1 MSAVPRDKLLSETVT
16 TRLFGPL
23 TVSPDETVV
32 FPRGLPGFEQN
43 RRFVL
48 LAASHKGLYWLQS
61 IDTPELAFM
70 LVETVRVAEGA
81 WAQTPGA
88 LAIVTLP
95 SGDRPATAN
104 LRAPV
109 LIDLVA
115 GLGRQAIMADSEFD
129 TAHPFDLSSL
139 LGDPA
144 N

>member
-1 MSAVPRDKLLSETVT
+1 MSAVPQDKFLAETVA

-32 FPRGLPGFEQN
+32 FPRGLPGFDQS

-48 LAASHKGLYWLQS
+48 LPASQGGLYWLQCL
-61 IDTPELAFM
+61 DTPELAFM
-70 LVETVRVAEGA
+70 LVETVRVSENA

-95 SGDRPATAN
+95 SGDQPATAN

-115 GLGRQAIMADSEFD
+115 GLGRQAIMADSD
-129 TAHPFDLSSL
+129 YGTAHPFDLSSL
-139 LGDPA
+139 LGDSA
-144 N
+144 K